1 MNLLCVQPLHSV
13 LSWVEECVKNSEGRW
28 STLRL
33 GHLGPHGGEWSSC
46 EDLGGGFNLKGDWE
60 SPFPF
65 DVGGACEKERVCRS
79 RYWVMALLG
88 SLKTFLG
95 SLSQDSGR
103 GRGALS
109 GLNSHGSPGF
119 LFRVL
124 GLGLHIWFFI
134 ARCY

>member
-65 DVGGACEKERVCRS
+65 DVGGACEKER
-79 RYWVMALLG
+79 G
-88 SLKTFLG
+88 
-95 SLSQDSGR
+95 D
-103 GRGALS
+103 
-109 GLNSHGSPGF
+109 GLPGF
-119 LFRVL
+119 SEDIFRIVKIR
-124 GLGLHIWFFI
+124 GGGVMPFQG
-134 ARCY
+134 